1 MGMITDIQRFSL
13 KDGPGIRSTVF
24 FKGCNAACRWCH
36 NPETLSARRELLI
49 YPDRCAGCGA
59 CVGFD
64 PIRAAGGLPPP
75 RRELSPESA
84 ELCFSGALRAV
95 GTEMDAAGVL
105 EQVEQDADYYRNS
118 GGGITLSGGEVMAQ
132 PRFAEE
138 ILRACGERG
147 IAAAIETNL
156 AYDYS
161 LLEGLLPYLDLVM
174 ADIKLLDGP
183 RHRFFTGIGNEG
195 ILENV
200 KRLARAG
207 VPYILRTPVI
217 PGINDSPEEIGA
229 IAAFIA
235 RDREFLLYYELL
247 NYNPL
252 GTSKY
257 EGLGIPCACRD
268 ERPLGGEEMEGLL
281 RAARAAGIPVRAG

>member
-1 MGMITDIQRFSL
+1 MVTDIQRFSL

-36 NPETLSARRELLI
+36 NPETLSPRRELLI

-64 PIRAAGGLPPP
+64 PAKAAGGLPPP
-75 RRELSPESA
+75 RETLSLESA
-84 ELCFSGALRAV
+84 ELCFSGALQTA
-95 GTEMDAAGVL
+95 GLEMDVSQVMEQL
-105 EQVEQDADYYRNS
+105 EQDSDYYRNS

-132 PRFAEE
+132 APFAAA
-138 ILRACGERG
+138 ILRSCREKQ

-161 LLEGLLPYLDLVM
+161 LLEALLPDLDLVM
-174 ADIKLLDGP
+174 ADIKLLDNE
-183 RHRFFTGIGNEG
+183 RHLFFTGIGNEN

-200 KRLARAG
+200 KKLARAG

-217 PGINDSPEEIGA
+217 PGVNDRTEEIGA

-235 RDREFLLYYELL
+235 RDREFLQYYELL

-252 GTSKY
+252 GASKY
-257 EGLGIPCACRD
+257 EGLGTSYTYR
-268 ERPLGGEEMEGLL
+268 ETRPLDGEKMEKLV